1 MNNSKKFLIY
11 GSLAVLVLII
21 TGAVLFLKLSSSKKN
36 SIVKEIGAEEISVF
50 HGVPSDA
57 IMIFDFKRLEHFAP
71 MLNDTSSFA
80 FLLFDEQNPLVRL
93 QQQLLAFK
101 DIGKL
106 PFVYS
111 LHYSAKNAV
120 SFLQVMDVSQ
130 YEGAEGMFAKIKEE
144 SEPAR
149 RRYNNTDIYSYKN
162 GLHISIHKNLFL
174 ASNSSYV
181 LESAIRHLENG
192 TSILDNRE
200 FNRLVRKE
208 GLKECVYIN
217 HKQIGKFF
225 SGEVERRF
233 LSYSDFFLQLSSWSV
248 LEFIQLPGELRLKGY
263 FANNRD
269 ESNFSTMF
277 YRQLNKKSRMGEV
290 LPANTIFAFSLPV
303 TQVQSYMA
311 SLKLFLEVQKKLS
324 KYLYRQQAAKLESG
338 PTPVEWL
345 ESLAI
350 EEIVSG
356 YCKFG
361 EKCEWIT
368 FIREKSDFGI
378 NDVLSTVVEKRKKP
392 VAELFKHKGYISS
405 VFGDLFAQCNEEAF
419 CKIDDWMIIGPKKM
433 VEEFC
438 NGNANYYN
446 LDHYISQTPASS
458 FLSSEAA
465 TKIGINLKE
474 AGDTVLQVFKPYMRA
489 LLERSVKKNN
499 FEYATLG
506 IVPTDSDRVEL
517 NISLYATRLKDL
529 PKPRI
534 KESAGGV
541 AKFEVDS
548 NIILPVGPY
557 RLKKLNAYLGQL
569 PNMRLSYMDTSQRGL
584 WAIPFETPLCGFVG
598 EVDFFK
604 NDKIQMAFVS
614 GDKFYLLDKLARFV
628 RGYPVTLPKKVVYGP
643 KVMDLKGD
651 KNYTIMV
658 LNEDNSISWY
668 TIDGKRVEGWKD
680 IKAPEFIKELPQL
693 TRIGKN
699 RYWVLKAPS
708 QLRIYTMNG
717 KEIVITDKKNKK
729 KIDRESVIKLV
740 SEDDILVKGV
750 DGNNFILNLVTG
762 KTKKAK

>member
-21 TGAVLFLKLSSSKKN
+21 TVTVLFFKLSSSKN
-36 SIVKEIGAEEISVF
+36 IIIKEAEEGDISIF

-57 IMIFDFKRLEHFAP
+57 IMIFDFKRLDHFAP

-80 FLLFDEQNPLVRL
+80 ALLFDEQNPLVKL
-93 QQQLLAFK
+93 QQQFLAFK
-101 DIGKL
+101 EIGKL

-111 LHYSAKNAV
+111 LHYSSKNTV

-130 YEGAEGMFAKIKEE
+130 YEGAGEMFNKIKEE
-144 SEPAR
+144 SEPAK
-149 RRYNNTDIYSYKN
+149 RRYNNSDIYSYRN
-162 GLHISIHKNLFL
+162 GLHIAIHKNLFL

-200 FNRLVRKE
+200 FKNLIVKN

-225 SGEVERRF
+225 SGEIERRF

-248 LEFIQLPGELRLKGY
+248 LEFIQSPGVLRLKGY
-263 FANNRD
+263 FANNRE
-269 ESNFSTMF
+269 ESNFSSMF
-277 YRQLNKKSRMGEV
+277 SRQVNKKSRMGEI
-290 LPANTIFAFSLPV
+290 LPANTIFAFSLPI
-303 TQVQSYMA
+303 TQVKSYVS
-311 SLKLFLEVQKKLS
+311 SLKLFLEIQKKLS
-324 KYLYRQQAAKLESG
+324 KYLYVQQVIKLESG
-338 PTPVEWL
+338 PAPVEWM
-345 ESLAI
+345 ESLNI
-350 EEIVSG
+350 EEVVSG

-378 NDVLSTVVEKRKKP
+378 NDVLSTVVDKRKKP
-392 VAELFKHKGYISS
+392 VAETFKHKGYVSS
-405 VFGDLFAQCNEEAF
+405 VLGGLFAECNEESF
-419 CKIDDWMIIGPKKM
+419 CKIDNWMVIGPKKM
-433 VEEFC
+433 IEEFC
-438 NGNANYYN
+438 NGNANYYS
-446 LDHYISQTPASS
+446 LDNYISQTPASS
-458 FLSSEAA
+458 FLNSEAT

-489 LLERSVKKNN
+489 LLERSLKKNN

-506 IVPTDSDRVEL
+506 IIPTDSGNVEL
-517 NISLYATRLKDL
+517 DISLYATRLKEL

-534 KESAGGV
+534 RESGSGV
-541 AKFEVDS
+541 VKFEVDS
-548 NIILPVGPY
+548 NIILPAGPY

-604 NDKIQMAFVS
+604 NEKIQMAFVS

-628 RGYPVTLPKKVVYGP
+628 RGYPVKLPKRVVYGP

-658 LNEDNSISWY
+658 LNEDNTISWY
-668 TIDGKRVEGWKD
+668 TLDGKHVEGWKD
-680 IKAPEFIKELPQL
+680 IKVPEFVKELPQL

-699 RYWVLKAPS
+699 TYWVLKAPS
-708 QLRIYTMNG
+708 QLRIYTMSG
-717 KEIVITDKKNKK
+717 KEIVITDKNNKK
-729 KIDRESVIKLV
+729 KIDRESVIKFV
-740 SEDDILVKGV
+740 SGDDILVKGI
-750 DGNNFILNLVTG
+750 DGKDFILNLVTG
-762 KTKKAK
+762 KTKKVK